1 MARFIS
7 VGGDCYGVWSN
18 ADGTVIGDGVPAAKK
33 TAEINTKI
41 ANLQK
46 AHQAQAKRR

>member
-7 VGGDCYGVWSN
+7 VGGDSYGVWSN
-18 ADGTVIGDGVPAAKK
+18 ADGSVIGDAVPAAKK

-41 ANLQK
+41 ANSQK
-46 AHQAQAKRR
+46 AHQTAAQRR

>member
-18 ADGTVIGDGVPAAKK
+18 ADGSVVGDAVPTAKK

-41 ANLQK
+41 DFSQK
-46 AHQAQAKRR
+46 EHQTQAKRR